1 MRTARGIISMS
12 RRRCIRL
19 LLYGPCRRRV
29 RCKRNRRRSTP
40 DMSVG
45 SAPGHCESC
54 MAHVPSVGAC
64 GPIVPTAWTVR
75 QTDRQTHVFSTRDM
89 SSRAKDLLGR
99 VCATAPREPCGELHP
114 ADYECRCSTERFNG
128 EDIKLTQSLEG
139 RSVRRSTLIELKLFL
154 SGPSPVV
161 YTAL

>member
-1 MRTARGIISMS
+1 MS
-12 RRRCIRL
+12 RSRCIRL

-45 SAPGHCESC
+45 RSQVTAKAAWRMYP
-54 MAHVPSVGAC
+54 PSGLAVRL
-64 GPIVPTAWTVR
+64 VPTAR
-75 QTDRQTHVFSTRDM
+75 IDRQTHVFSTRDM

-99 VCATAPREPCGELHP
+99 LCTTAPREPCGELHR

-128 EDIKLTQSLEG
+128 EDIKLTKSLEG
-139 RSVRRSTLIELKLFL
+139 RSVRRSTLIELKHILNV
-154 SGPSPVV
+154 PSPVV
-161 YTAL
+161 YTAQ